1 MFFIKRFVKVKL
13 LQIINFEGSHGIEPT
28 LSNLICD
35 LIQRQ
40 FYSYYNL
47 QCIKIDK
54 ERKNVRK
61 KKSFMQKHLTQF
73 FKMGSIDL
81 VLSSIP
87 RLPILRYNIY
97 LPIQLSINILITYLH
112 TYLSTYLSIYP
123 LFYLNI

>member
-1 MFFIKRFVKVKL
+1 MFFVKRFVKVKL

-54 ERKNVRK
+54 EKERKEKNK
-61 KKSFMQKHLTQF
+61 FYAYKKHLT
-73 FKMGSIDL
+73 
-81 VLSSIP
+81 
-87 RLPILRYNIY
+87 
-97 LPIQLSINILITYLH
+97 
-112 TYLSTYLSIYP
+112 
-123 LFYLNI
+123 